1 MSTSRIKLSNGLEFS
16 RIIHGIMRLVSWN
29 MSSREVL
36 RLTEQVI
43 DFGVTTFDHADIYG
57 NYSCEAL
64 FGDALKLKPGIR
76 KEMEIVTKCGINL
89 TSDKFPERKLKYYD
103 YGFGYIVSS
112 VNNALKN
119 LGTDYIDVFLLHRPA
134 PFFDPEEVAKAFS
147 KLKID
152 GKVLHFG
159 VSNFTPMQFDMLN
172 SYLEEKLVTNQV
184 EISPYC
190 LEHFE
195 NGNIDYFLKERI
207 KPMAW
212 SPMAG
217 GKLMNPHE
225 EKGQRIGQ
233 ALNEVAA
240 ELNIN
245 QVDKIIYAWLL
256 KHPASIMP
264 VVGSGKLERI
274 QYAVE
279 ALNLDMSLEQWYKIY
294 NASTGKELP

>member
-1 MSTSRIKLSNGLEFS
+1 
-16 RIIHGIMRLVSWN
+16 
-29 MSSREVL
+29 
-36 RLTEQVI
+36 
-43 DFGVTTFDHADIYG
+43 
-57 NYSCEAL
+57 
-64 FGDALKLKPGIR
+64 
-76 KEMEIVTKCGINL
+76 
-89 TSDKFPERKLKYYD
+89 
-103 YGFGYIVSS
+103 
-112 VNNALKN
+112 
-119 LGTDYIDVFLLHRPA
+119 
-134 PFFDPEEVAKAFS
+134 
-147 KLKID
+147 
-152 GKVLHFG
+152 
-159 VSNFTPMQFDMLN
+159 
-172 SYLEEKLVTNQV
+172 
-184 EISPYC
+184 
-190 LEHFE
+190 
-195 NGNIDYFLKERI
+195 
-207 KPMAW
+207 
-212 SPMAG
+212 MAG